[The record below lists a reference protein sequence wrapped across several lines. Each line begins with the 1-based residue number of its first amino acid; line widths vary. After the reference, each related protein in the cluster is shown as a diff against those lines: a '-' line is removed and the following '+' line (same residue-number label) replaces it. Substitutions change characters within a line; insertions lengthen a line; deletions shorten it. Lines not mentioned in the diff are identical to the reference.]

1 MAGKLTPIRVRGKN
15 NRDQSKKAKQLRAT
29 SSSSTNPS
37 KRPRG
42 RPLKLEAS
50 PSSKISSH
58 VRSSNGNKSEKS
70 ATAQRQSKK
79 RKKHISALE
88 ALPAE
93 LLQTIFI
100 LSLNVNLPLAS
111 PRLALTLS
119 SDHVRMHL
127 CLAAFT
133 GVNHAIP
140 FKHLIGLPDIT
151 PHPSIQ
157 SAILRQP
164 WLTLNLLERCKEKRF
179 EVIKKVREE
188 RDAQYAGTRLE
199 KTRAERRTESLIS
212 DSAHW
217 PTFQKNVQMPERL
230 LRGPWSSDKVDL
242 LRDLIER
249 GLRIDWVYSSAG
261 EVARASLLEATI
273 SGNVDIISLLTEQL
287 GTLPTTE
294 TVRQAVL
301 GLSKEQPDDY
311 DDGGVRC
318 TVLEILVELVVRTE
332 EMDWDDAEIT
342 AWAVR
347 ASESGDWRGRWVLR
361 MMRSKGDS
369 MMTTPDPYFLI
380 KSP

>member
-1 MAGKLTPIRVRGKN
+1 MADRLTPIRVRGKN
-15 NRDQSKKAKQLRAT
+15 KRDQSMKAKQLRAT
-29 SSSSTNPS
+29 SSSFTNPS
-37 KRPRG
+37 KRTRG
-42 RPLKLEAS
+42 HPLKLEAS
-50 PSSKISSH
+50 PSSKTSSH
-58 VRSSNGNKSEKS
+58 VRSSNGNKSKKS

-100 LSLNVNLPLAS
+100 LSSNVNLPLAS
-111 PRLALTLS
+111 PRLALALS

-133 GVNHAIP
+133 GVKHAMP

-164 WLTLNLLERCKEKRF
+164 WLTFSLLERCKEKRF
-179 EVIKKVREE
+179 EVLKTDREE
-188 RDAQYAGTRLE
+188 RDSRFNGTRLE
-199 KTRAERRTESLIS
+199 KIRAERRTESLIS

-217 PTFQKNVQMPERL
+217 PTFQNVQMPERL
-230 LRGPWSSDKVDL
+230 LRGPWSSDKVNL
-242 LRDLIER
+242 LRDLVGR
-249 GLRIDWVYSSAG
+249 GLQIDWVYSSAG
-261 EVARASLLEATI
+261 EVARASLLEATM
-273 SGNVDIISLLTEQL
+273 SGNIDIISLLTEQL

-294 TVRQAVL
+294 IVRQAVL

-318 TVLEILVELVVRTE
+318 TVLEMLVESVVRTE

-361 MMRSKGDS
+361 MMRSKGDPK
-369 MMTTPDPYFLI
+369 MTTPDPYFLM